1 MNKKNSSI
9 LFPLFALFIIFADEV
24 FFCYMAASGTIV
36 ESGMKSKEAIF
47 VAAVAYS
54 MLFMDI
60 ANHKLSSRNYR
71 QLFALLG
78 IMILYYI
85 TQFFFPEGMKM
96 PNYTAHLLVYGAL
109 CVPAAYVGMRLARM
123 GGDEKM
129 IDLLPIYVIPVALIV
144 GSAAAITSAAG
155 TLLTNEE
162 SAFNYQ
168 SASYYLAYCFSYSV
182 FFVFLYDHGKQHKGG
197 KLLSFVMFIMLF
209 VCAVGCVLGGG
220 RGAFVYLVLIGI
232 YLVYRIIHKK
242 GKRKTNANTILLLGI
257 TAIIAV
263 VLASRFNI
271 FDSAGFTRVSEN
283 LTSDDNRDALW
294 QSAIKAFKESPIL
307 GHGLGSIWWTVGF
320 YSHSMFTDILAE
332 TGIVGTAIFLWVLVR
347 CFLTLLRRS
356 KFSQFDFFIFLI
368 FCGVFVE
375 CSFSGYW
382 ISSPKLFLIFGYVFG
397 LTPLER
403 KAKSSVSKVSL

>member
-1 MNKKNSSI
+1 MNKKNTSI
-9 LFPLFALFIIFADEV
+9 LFPLFALFVIFADEV
-24 FFCYMAASGTIV
+24 FFCYMASSGTIV
-36 ESGMKSKEAIF
+36 ESGMKSREAIF

-78 IMILYYI
+78 IMILYYL

-109 CVPAAYVGMRLARM
+109 CVPAAYVGMRLART
-123 GGDEKM
+123 GGEEKM
-129 IDLLPIYVIPVALIV
+129 IDLLPVYVIPVALIV

-182 FFVFLYDHGKQHKGG
+182 FFVFLYDHGKQHKWG

-209 VCAVGCVLGGG
+209 VCAAGCVLGGG

-232 YLVYRIIHKK
+232 YLVYRIIHKRGN
-242 GKRKTNANTILLLGI
+242 GKAKVSTIVLLAV
-257 TAIIAV
+257 TTIIAV
-263 VLASRFNI
+263 IIASRLNI

-294 QSAIKAFKESPIL
+294 QRAIKAFKESPIL

-332 TGIVGTAIFLWVLVR
+332 TGIVGTAIFLWMLAKS
-347 CFLTLLRRS
+347 FFTLLRRS
-356 KFSQFDFFIFLI
+356 KYSQFDFFMFLI
-368 FCGVFVE
+368 FCGIFVE

-382 ISSPKLFLIFGYVFG
+382 ISSPKLFLVFGYVFG
-397 LTPLER
+397 LTPLKR
-403 KAKSSVSKVSL
+403 NVISNFCKASI